1 MQQSWAGV
9 ADGNAGFGKTG
20 MRQCRV
26 RYVPYMFAHWHPS
39 RMRKLRPLRPTRWPR
54 GTAEDLDC
62 SAKRAIAR
70 WQLQQHLRLRCT
82 DRDKAILR

>member
-1 MQQSWAGV
+1 MTRNTYYSGAHWHVHSRTRKRLPMQQSWAGV

-39 RMRKLRPLRPTRWPR
+39 RMRKLRPLRPTR
-54 GTAEDLDC
+54 
-62 SAKRAIAR
+62 
-70 WQLQQHLRLRCT
+70 
-82 DRDKAILR
+82 